1 MLHAHKANLQTNLRQ
16 RLLAIREREL
26 DYYTDINRNIGNQ
39 AALIAGFAYSG
50 IRYHY
55 LVERQ
60 HSWQLSDGDS
70 LEEVVFT
77 SLLTMAMGCGLQTV
91 LIAMLVAMLGPSLAL
106 RGGDGAL
113 HDAVK
118 GMQAWTSAV
127 LVLFLLSLFLLQA
140 RTTSAPRKIHRP
152 RAHTADAPR
161 HTSPARAARSSRRS
175 RSPSATRR
183 WAPSRAAPSPPPS
196 ASRSSPVFGQPSS
209 RSQSFG
215 CRRRHAA
222 AQFGAIRRNSAQ
234 FGAIRRS
241 AAAVV
246 RASLRRL
253 RARAPQAAITGEFH
267 SADHGGLTGGSHFE
281 DTDGL
286 SRRAVGCDATRIAGD
301 DGRLLTAESL
311 DAAMAAALRDE
322 RRGGGYDGRLR
333 RAGGEEEEEDDD
345 DEGVALH
352 GRRRGGGAR
361 NGGGGGAGSALL
373 GGRSGARNG
382 GGRPRTPSGSDVA
395 ARVLKRLV
403 LGNTERNTCFGGG
416 DARGAYRTV
425 EMTGG

>member
-152 RAHTADAPR
+152 RAHTADAPHLTR
-161 HTSPARAARSSRRS
+161 PCCAQLSALSFAFGHSQMGAVSSGAV
-175 RSPSATRR
+175 SATVGLSLV
-183 WAPSRAAPSPPPS
+183 ATI
-196 ASRSSPVFGQPSS
+196 RSTFFTLAKFRLPKEA
-209 RSQSFG
+209 
-215 CRRRHAA
+215 RRR
-222 AQFGAIRRNSAQ
+222 AIRRNSAQ
-234 FGAIRRS
+234 FGWAPRPS
-241 AAAVV
+241 CA
-246 RASLRRL
+246 RL
-253 RARAPQAAITGEFH
+253 
-267 SADHGGLTGGSHFE
+267 
-281 DTDGL
+281 
-286 SRRAVGCDATRIAGD
+286 
-301 DGRLLTAESL
+301 
-311 DAAMAAALRDE
+311 
-322 RRGGGYDGRLR
+322 
-333 RAGGEEEEEDDD
+333 
-345 DEGVALH
+345 
-352 GRRRGGGAR
+352 
-361 NGGGGGAGSALL
+361 
-373 GGRSGARNG
+373 
-382 GGRPRTPSGSDVA
+382 
-395 ARVLKRLV
+395 
-403 LGNTERNTCFGGG
+403 
-416 DARGAYRTV
+416 
-425 EMTGG
+425 

>member
-1 MLHAHKANLQTNLRQ
+1 MLHAQKANLQTNLRQ

-140 RTTSAPRKIHRP
+140 RTSALSTLR
-152 RAHTADAPR
+152 
-161 HTSPARAARSSRRS
+161 ARAR
-175 RSPSATRR
+175 ATRR
-183 WAPSRAAPSPPPS
+183 
-196 ASRSSPVFGQPSS
+196 RSSPHPPVLRAALGALVRLRPLADG
-209 RSQSFG
+209 RRLE
-215 CRRRHAA
+215 RRRLRHRRPLACRDDPVDLLHARKVPA
-222 AQFGAIRRNSAQ
+222 AEGGTPPRNSAQ
-234 FGAIRRS
+234 FGATPRNS
-241 AAAVV
+241 A
-246 RASLRRL
+246 
-253 RARAPQAAITGEFH
+253 QF
-267 SADHGGLTGGSHFE
+267 
-281 DTDGL
+281 
-286 SRRAVGCDATRIAGD
+286 
-301 DGRLLTAESL
+301 
-311 DAAMAAALRDE
+311 
-322 RRGGGYDGRLR
+322 
-333 RAGGEEEEEDDD
+333 
-345 DEGVALH
+345 
-352 GRRRGGGAR
+352 GGAPR
-361 NGGGGGAGSALL
+361 PSC
-373 GGRSGARNG
+373 AR
-382 GGRPRTPSGSDVA
+382 
-395 ARVLKRLV
+395 L
-403 LGNTERNTCFGGG
+403 
-416 DARGAYRTV
+416 
-425 EMTGG
+425 

>member
-1 MLHAHKANLQTNLRQ
+1 MLHAQKANLQTNLRQ

-140 RTTSAPRKIHRP
+140 RTTSAPRKIHP
-152 RAHTADAPR
+152 ARAHTADAP
-161 HTSPARAARSSRRS
+161 HLTSPARAARSSRRS

-196 ASRSSPVFGQPSS
+196 ASRSSPRSGRPSS

-222 AQFGAIRRNSAQ
+222 AQFGATPRNSA
-234 FGAIRRS
+234 
-241 AAAVV
+241 
-246 RASLRRL
+246 
-253 RARAPQAAITGEFH
+253 EF
-267 SADHGGLTGGSHFE
+267 
-281 DTDGL
+281 
-286 SRRAVGCDATRIAGD
+286 
-301 DGRLLTAESL
+301 
-311 DAAMAAALRDE
+311 
-322 RRGGGYDGRLR
+322 
-333 RAGGEEEEEDDD
+333 
-345 DEGVALH
+345 
-352 GRRRGGGAR
+352 GGAPR
-361 NGGGGGAGSALL
+361 PPC
-373 GGRSGARNG
+373 AR
-382 GGRPRTPSGSDVA
+382 P
-395 ARVLKRLV
+395 
-403 LGNTERNTCFGGG
+403 
-416 DARGAYRTV
+416 
-425 EMTGG
+425 

>member
-140 RTTSAPRKIHRP
+140 RTTSAPRHSTLR
-152 RAHTADAPR
+152 
-161 HTSPARAARSSRRS
+161 ARARN
-175 RSPSATRR
+175 PPTLLAT
-183 WAPSRAAPSPPPS
+183 PHPPVLRAALGALVRLRPL
-196 ASRSSPVFGQPSS
+196 ADGR
-209 RSQSFG
+209 RLE
-215 CRRRHAA
+215 RRRLRHRRPLARRHDSVDLLHARKVPA
-222 AQFGAIRRNSAQ
+222 AEGGTPPRNSAQ

-241 AAAVV
+241 
-246 RASLRRL
+246 
-253 RARAPQAAITGEFH
+253 
-267 SADHGGLTGGSHFE
+267 SAQF
-281 DTDGL
+281 
-286 SRRAVGCDATRIAGD
+286 
-301 DGRLLTAESL
+301 
-311 DAAMAAALRDE
+311 
-322 RRGGGYDGRLR
+322 
-333 RAGGEEEEEDDD
+333 
-345 DEGVALH
+345 
-352 GRRRGGGAR
+352 GGAPR
-361 NGGGGGAGSALL
+361 PSC
-373 GGRSGARNG
+373 AR
-382 GGRPRTPSGSDVA
+382 P
-395 ARVLKRLV
+395 
-403 LGNTERNTCFGGG
+403 
-416 DARGAYRTV
+416 
-425 EMTGG
+425 

>member
-140 RTTSAPRKIHRP
+140 RTTSALFTL
-152 RAHTADAPR
+152 RARARNPPTR
-161 HTSPARAARSSRRS
+161 LTSPARAARSCRRS
-175 RSPSATRR
+175 RSPSAIRR

-196 ASRSSPVFGQPSS
+196 PSRSSRRFGRPSS
-209 RSQSFG
+209 RSQSSG

-222 AQFGAIRRNSAQ
+222 AQFGAIRRNSALH
-234 FGAIRRS
+234 GAF
-241 AAAVV
+241 VV
-246 RASLRRL
+246 RTSLRRL
-253 RARAPQAAITGEFH
+253 RARASQAAITGEFH
-267 SADHGGLTGGSHFE
+267 STDHGGLTGGSHFE

-333 RAGGEEEEEDDD
+333 WAGGEEDEDDE
-345 DEGVALH
+345 DEGAALY

-403 LGNTERNTCFGGG
+403 LGSTERNTCFGGG

>member
-140 RTTSAPRKIHRP
+140 RASALFTL
-152 RAHTADAPR
+152 RARAQPADAPR

-196 ASRSSPVFGQPSS
+196 ASRSSRRSGRPSS
-209 RSQSFG
+209 RSQSSG

-234 FGAIRRS
+234 FCG
-241 AAAVV
+241 
-246 RASLRRL
+246 
-253 RARAPQAAITGEFH
+253 
-267 SADHGGLTGGSHFE
+267 
-281 DTDGL
+281 
-286 SRRAVGCDATRIAGD
+286 
-301 DGRLLTAESL
+301 
-311 DAAMAAALRDE
+311 
-322 RRGGGYDGRLR
+322 
-333 RAGGEEEEEDDD
+333 
-345 DEGVALH
+345 
-352 GRRRGGGAR
+352 
-361 NGGGGGAGSALL
+361 
-373 GGRSGARNG
+373 
-382 GGRPRTPSGSDVA
+382 A
-395 ARVLKRLV
+395 ARSS
-403 LGNTERNTCFGGG
+403 C
-416 DARGAYRTV
+416 ARP
-425 EMTGG
+425 

>member
-1 MLHAHKANLQTNLRQ
+1 MVARALRRCRHSVRKAQTRPVARSAAADGALCSET
-16 RLLAIREREL
+16 RLVPRRRSRVRRDAARPRSTICTQISASATSRSAMRRN
-26 DYYTDINRNIGNQ
+26 YTDINRNIGNQ

-140 RTTSAPRKIHRP
+140 RTTSTLFTL
-152 RAHTADAPR
+152 RARARNPPTLL
-161 HTSPARAARSSRRS
+161 TSPARAARSCRRS
-175 RSPSATRR
+175 RSPSAIRR

-196 ASRSSPVFGQPSS
+196 PSRSSRRFGRPSS

-215 CRRRHAA
+215 CRRRRAA
-222 AQFGAIRRNSAQ
+222 AQFGAIRRNSALH
-234 FGAIRRS
+234 GAS
-241 AAAVV
+241 
-246 RASLRRL
+246 RAHVLEASP
-253 RARAPQAAITGEFH
+253 RARASGG
-267 SADHGGLTGGSHFE
+267 DHG
-281 DTDGL
+281 
-286 SRRAVGCDATRIAGD
+286 RVP
-301 DGRLLTAESL
+301 
-311 DAAMAAALRDE
+311 LR
-322 RRGGGYDGRLR
+322 
-333 RAGGEEEEEDDD
+333 
-345 DEGVALH
+345 
-352 GRRRGGGAR
+352 
-361 NGGGGGAGSALL
+361 
-373 GGRSGARNG
+373 
-382 GGRPRTPSGSDVA
+382 
-395 ARVLKRLV
+395 
-403 LGNTERNTCFGGG
+403 
-416 DARGAYRTV
+416 
-425 EMTGG
+425 

>member
-1 MLHAHKANLQTNLRQ
+1 MLHAHKANLQTSLRQ

-140 RTTSAPRKIHRP
+140 RTSALL
-152 RAHTADAPR
+152 T
-161 HTSPARAARSSRRS
+161 
-175 RSPSATRR
+175 
-183 WAPSRAAPSPPPS
+183 
-196 ASRSSPVFGQPSS
+196 
-209 RSQSFG
+209 
-215 CRRRHAA
+215 
-222 AQFGAIRRNSAQ
+222 
-234 FGAIRRS
+234 
-241 AAAVV
+241 
-246 RASLRRL
+246 L
-253 RARAPQAAITGEFH
+253 RARAQPA
-267 SADHGGLTGGSHFE
+267 
-281 DTDGL
+281 
-286 SRRAVGCDATRIAGD
+286 DATPHPPVLRAALGALVRLRPLA
-301 DGRLLTAESL
+301 DGRRL
-311 DAAMAAALRDE
+311 E
-322 RRGGGYDGRLR
+322 RRRLR
-333 RAGGEEEEEDDD
+333 HRRPLARRLDSVDL
-345 DEGVALH
+345 LH
-352 GRRRGGGAR
+352 AR
-361 NGGGGGAGSALL
+361 
-373 GGRSGARNG
+373 
-382 GGRPRTPSGSDVA
+382 
-395 ARVLKRLV
+395 
-403 LGNTERNTCFGGG
+403 
-416 DARGAYRTV
+416 
-425 EMTGG
+425 

>member
-140 RTTSAPRKIHRP
+140 RTSALLTLR
-152 RAHTADAPR
+152 
-161 HTSPARAARSSRRS
+161 ARASGRARR
-175 RSPSATRR
+175 
-183 WAPSRAAPSPPPS
+183 
-196 ASRSSPVFGQPSS
+196 RSSPHLTRPCCAQLSALSFAFGHSQMGAVSS
-209 RSQSFG
+209 GAVSATVGLSLVATIRSTFFTLAKFRLPKEA
-215 CRRRHAA
+215 RRR
-222 AQFGAIRRNSAQ
+222 AIRRNSAQ
-234 FGAIRRS
+234 FGWAPRPS
-241 AAAVV
+241 CA
-246 RASLRRL
+246 RL
-253 RARAPQAAITGEFH
+253 
-267 SADHGGLTGGSHFE
+267 
-281 DTDGL
+281 
-286 SRRAVGCDATRIAGD
+286 
-301 DGRLLTAESL
+301 
-311 DAAMAAALRDE
+311 
-322 RRGGGYDGRLR
+322 
-333 RAGGEEEEEDDD
+333 
-345 DEGVALH
+345 
-352 GRRRGGGAR
+352 
-361 NGGGGGAGSALL
+361 
-373 GGRSGARNG
+373 
-382 GGRPRTPSGSDVA
+382 
-395 ARVLKRLV
+395 
-403 LGNTERNTCFGGG
+403 
-416 DARGAYRTV
+416 
-425 EMTGG
+425 

>member
-140 RTTSAPRKIHRP
+140 RTSALFTLRARA
-152 RAHTADAPR
+152 RAH
-161 HTSPARAARSSRRS
+161 RR
-175 RSPSATRR
+175 
-183 WAPSRAAPSPPPS
+183 
-196 ASRSSPVFGQPSS
+196 RSSPRLTRPCCAQLSALSFAFGHSQMGAVSS
-209 RSQSFG
+209 GAVSATVGLSLVATIRSTFFTLAKFRLPKEA
-215 CRRRHAA
+215 RRR
-222 AQFGAIRRNSAQ
+222 AIRRNSAQ
-234 FGAIRRS
+234 FGAI
-241 AAAVV
+241 
-246 RASLRRL
+246 LRCTPRPSC
-253 RARAPQAAITGEFH
+253 ARP
-267 SADHGGLTGGSHFE
+267 
-281 DTDGL
+281 
-286 SRRAVGCDATRIAGD
+286 
-301 DGRLLTAESL
+301 
-311 DAAMAAALRDE
+311 
-322 RRGGGYDGRLR
+322 
-333 RAGGEEEEEDDD
+333 
-345 DEGVALH
+345 
-352 GRRRGGGAR
+352 
-361 NGGGGGAGSALL
+361 
-373 GGRSGARNG
+373 
-382 GGRPRTPSGSDVA
+382 
-395 ARVLKRLV
+395 
-403 LGNTERNTCFGGG
+403 
-416 DARGAYRTV
+416 
-425 EMTGG
+425 

>member
-1 MLHAHKANLQTNLRQ
+1 MLHAQKANLQTNLRQ

-140 RTTSAPRKIHRP
+140 RTSALFTL
-152 RAHTADAPR
+152 RARARARTADAPR
-161 HTSPARAARSSRRS
+161 HASPARAARSSRRS
-175 RSPSATRR
+175 RSPSAIRR

-196 ASRSSPVFGQPSS
+196 ASRSSPRFGRPSS

-215 CRRRHAA
+215 CRRRRAA
-222 AQFGAIRRNSAQ
+222 AQFGAIPAQ
-234 FGAIRRS
+234 FGAFRRS
-241 AAAVV
+241 AAPAV

-253 RARAPQAAITGEFH
+253 RARA
-267 SADHGGLTGGSHFE
+267 
-281 DTDGL
+281 
-286 SRRAVGCDATRIAGD
+286 
-301 DGRLLTAESL
+301 
-311 DAAMAAALRDE
+311 
-322 RRGGGYDGRLR
+322 RLR
-333 RAGGEEEEEDDD
+333 R
-345 DEGVALH
+345 
-352 GRRRGGGAR
+352 
-361 NGGGGGAGSALL
+361 
-373 GGRSGARNG
+373 RSRASS
-382 GGRPRTPSGSDVA
+382 TPLTMA
-395 ARVLKRLV
+395 A
-403 LGNTERNTCFGGG
+403 
-416 DARGAYRTV
+416 
-425 EMTGG
+425 

>member
-140 RTTSAPRKIHRP
+140 RTSALS
-152 RAHTADAPR
+152 T
-161 HTSPARAARSSRRS
+161 
-175 RSPSATRR
+175 
-183 WAPSRAAPSPPPS
+183 
-196 ASRSSPVFGQPSS
+196 
-209 RSQSFG
+209 
-215 CRRRHAA
+215 
-222 AQFGAIRRNSAQ
+222 
-234 FGAIRRS
+234 
-241 AAAVV
+241 
-246 RASLRRL
+246 L
-253 RARAPQAAITGEFH
+253 RARARTPPTL
-267 SADHGGLTGGSHFE
+267 LTSSHPPV
-281 DTDGL
+281 L
-286 SRRAVGCDATRIAGD
+286 RAAVG
-301 DGRLLTAESL
+301 
-311 DAAMAAALRDE
+311 AL
-322 RRGGGYDGRLR
+322 GRLR
-333 RAGGEEEEEDDD
+333 PFADGRRLERRRLRHRRPLARRQHPVNLLHARKVPAAAGGPPP
-345 DEGVALH
+345 
-352 GRRRGGGAR
+352 RRRVR
-361 NGGGGGAGSALL
+361 
-373 GGRSGARNG
+373 R
-382 GGRPRTPSGSDVA
+382 
-395 ARVLKRLV
+395 
-403 LGNTERNTCFGGG
+403 
-416 DARGAYRTV
+416 DANRR
-425 EMTGG
+425 

>member
-1 MLHAHKANLQTNLRQ
+1 MLHAQKANLQTNLRQ

-140 RTTSAPRKIHRP
+140 RTSALSTLR
-152 RAHTADAPR
+152 
-161 HTSPARAARSSRRS
+161 ARAR
-175 RSPSATRR
+175 ATRR
-183 WAPSRAAPSPPPS
+183 
-196 ASRSSPVFGQPSS
+196 RSSPHLTRPCCAQLSALSFAFGHSQMGAVSS
-209 RSQSFG
+209 GAVSATVGLSLVATIRSTFFTLAKFRLPKEA
-215 CRRRHAA
+215 RRR
-222 AQFGAIRRNSAQ
+222 AIRRNSAQ
-234 FGAIRRS
+234 FGWAPRPS
-241 AAAVV
+241 CA
-246 RASLRRL
+246 RL
-253 RARAPQAAITGEFH
+253 
-267 SADHGGLTGGSHFE
+267 
-281 DTDGL
+281 
-286 SRRAVGCDATRIAGD
+286 
-301 DGRLLTAESL
+301 
-311 DAAMAAALRDE
+311 
-322 RRGGGYDGRLR
+322 
-333 RAGGEEEEEDDD
+333 
-345 DEGVALH
+345 
-352 GRRRGGGAR
+352 
-361 NGGGGGAGSALL
+361 
-373 GGRSGARNG
+373 
-382 GGRPRTPSGSDVA
+382 
-395 ARVLKRLV
+395 
-403 LGNTERNTCFGGG
+403 
-416 DARGAYRTV
+416 
-425 EMTGG
+425 

>member
-140 RTTSAPRKIHRP
+140 RTSALLTLR
-152 RAHTADAPR
+152 
-161 HTSPARAARSSRRS
+161 ARARN
-175 RSPSATRR
+175 PPTLLAT
-183 WAPSRAAPSPPPS
+183 PHPPVLRAALGALVRLRPF
-196 ASRSSPVFGQPSS
+196 ADGR
-209 RSQSFG
+209 RLE
-215 CRRRHAA
+215 RRRLRHRRPLARRVDTVDLLHARKVPA
-222 AQFGAIRRNSAQ
+222 AEGGTPPRNSAQ
-234 FGAIRRS
+234 FGAI
-241 AAAVV
+241 
-246 RASLRRL
+246 LRCTPRPSC
-253 RARAPQAAITGEFH
+253 ARP
-267 SADHGGLTGGSHFE
+267 
-281 DTDGL
+281 
-286 SRRAVGCDATRIAGD
+286 
-301 DGRLLTAESL
+301 
-311 DAAMAAALRDE
+311 
-322 RRGGGYDGRLR
+322 
-333 RAGGEEEEEDDD
+333 
-345 DEGVALH
+345 
-352 GRRRGGGAR
+352 
-361 NGGGGGAGSALL
+361 
-373 GGRSGARNG
+373 
-382 GGRPRTPSGSDVA
+382 
-395 ARVLKRLV
+395 
-403 LGNTERNTCFGGG
+403 
-416 DARGAYRTV
+416 
-425 EMTGG
+425 

>member
-140 RTTSAPRKIHRP
+140 RATSAPRKIHRARP
-152 RAHTADAPR
+152 HTADAPR
-161 HTSPARAARSSRRS
+161 HTRPCCAQLSALSFAFGHSQMGAVSSGAV
-175 RSPSATRR
+175 SATVGLSLV
-183 WAPSRAAPSPPPS
+183 ATI
-196 ASRSSPVFGQPSS
+196 RSTFFTLAKFRLPKEA
-209 RSQSFG
+209 
-215 CRRRHAA
+215 RRR
-222 AQFGAIRRNSAQ
+222 AIRRNSAQ
-234 FGAIRRS
+234 LRAIRRNS
-241 AAAVV
+241 AERRGR
-246 RASLRRL
+246 RARVSEASP
-253 RARAPQAAITGEFH
+253 RARASGG
-267 SADHGGLTGGSHFE
+267 DHG
-281 DTDGL
+281 
-286 SRRAVGCDATRIAGD
+286 RVP
-301 DGRLLTAESL
+301 
-311 DAAMAAALRDE
+311 LR
-322 RRGGGYDGRLR
+322 
-333 RAGGEEEEEDDD
+333 
-345 DEGVALH
+345 
-352 GRRRGGGAR
+352 
-361 NGGGGGAGSALL
+361 
-373 GGRSGARNG
+373 
-382 GGRPRTPSGSDVA
+382 
-395 ARVLKRLV
+395 
-403 LGNTERNTCFGGG
+403 
-416 DARGAYRTV
+416 
-425 EMTGG
+425 

>member
-140 RTTSAPRKIHRP
+140 RTTRASRKIHRA
-152 RAHTADAPR
+152 RAHTADAPHLTR
-161 HTSPARAARSSRRS
+161 PRCAQLSALSFAFGHSQMGAVSSGAV
-175 RSPSATRR
+175 SATVGLSLV
-183 WAPSRAAPSPPPS
+183 ATI
-196 ASRSSPVFGQPSS
+196 RSTFFTLAKFRLPKEA
-209 RSQSFG
+209 
-215 CRRRHAA
+215 RRR
-222 AQFGAIRRNSAQ
+222 AIRRNSAQ
-234 FGAIRRS
+234 FG
-241 AAAVV
+241 
-246 RASLRRL
+246 
-253 RARAPQAAITGEFH
+253 
-267 SADHGGLTGGSHFE
+267 
-281 DTDGL
+281 
-286 SRRAVGCDATRIAGD
+286 
-301 DGRLLTAESL
+301 
-311 DAAMAAALRDE
+311 
-322 RRGGGYDGRLR
+322 
-333 RAGGEEEEEDDD
+333 
-345 DEGVALH
+345 
-352 GRRRGGGAR
+352 
-361 NGGGGGAGSALL
+361 
-373 GGRSGARNG
+373 
-382 GGRPRTPSGSDVA
+382 
-395 ARVLKRLV
+395 
-403 LGNTERNTCFGGG
+403 
-416 DARGAYRTV
+416 DARRPSCARP
-425 EMTGG
+425 